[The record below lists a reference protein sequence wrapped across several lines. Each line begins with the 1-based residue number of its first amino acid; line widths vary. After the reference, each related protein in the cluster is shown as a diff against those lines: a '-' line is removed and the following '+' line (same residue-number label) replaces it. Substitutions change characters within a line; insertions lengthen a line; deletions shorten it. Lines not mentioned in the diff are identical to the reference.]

1 MEKKFI
7 VEKEIG
13 KGSFSRV
20 FRVRRTKDNKPYAL
34 KRIEIGKMKQKE
46 KQNALNELRILASL
60 NHPFIIKYRD
70 CFLKNEVLAIIT
82 DLAEGGDLSSMIR
95 LFKSNRRR
103 FEEQLI
109 IRYN

>member
-20 FRVRRTKDNKPYAL
+20 FRVRRSKDNKIYAL
-34 KRIEIGKMKQKE
+34 KRIEIGKMKEKE

-60 NHPFIIKYRD
+60 NHPNIIKYRD

-82 DLAEGGDLSSMIR
+82 DLAEGGDLSLLIKK
-95 LFKSNRRR
+95 FKLQNRR
-103 FEEQLI
+103 FQESLI
-109 IRYN
+109 KR

>member
-20 FRVRRTKDNKPYAL
+20 FKVRRTKDNKIYAL
-34 KRIEIGKMKQKE
+34 KRIEIGKMKEKE

-60 NHPFIIKYRD
+60 NHPNIIKYRD

-82 DLAEGGDLSSMIR
+82 DLAEGGDLSI
-95 LFKSNRRR
+95 LIKKFKSQNRR
-103 FEEQLI
+103 FQESLI
-109 IRYN
+109 KR

>member
-20 FRVRRTKDNKPYAL
+20 FRVRRTKDNKTYAL
-34 KRIEIGKMKQKE
+34 KRIEIGKMKEKE

-60 NHPFIIKYRD
+60 NHPNIIKYRD

-82 DLAEGGDLSSMIR
+82 DLAEGGDLSI
-95 LFKSNRRR
+95 LIKKFKLQNRR
-103 FEEQLI
+103 FQESLI
-109 IRYN
+109 KR